1 MDYRILGPLHV
12 VDGDRS
18 IPLSGAKQRA
28 LLAMLL
34 LEANHVVSTD
44 RLIDRLWGDDPP
56 ETATTALQVYV
67 SRLRTALE
75 PNRAPGDAGTII
87 VTQSPGYVLRAGP
100 DELDLARFERLTA
113 EAESARTAGDQ
124 KRAAELLREAVGLWR
139 GAALADLAFE
149 PFAQPE
155 IARLEELRLLAV
167 EERIDAELELGR
179 HAQLVGEL
187 ESLVAVHPLR
197 ERLRC
202 LLVIALY
209 RSGRQA
215 EALEAFNAAKATL
228 LDELGIE
235 PSPALARLERAILV
249 QDPSLDAPA
258 APETPVREPVA
269 ASPAAVTQ
277 PAGPPAAVV
286 PHEQRKIVTVVF
298 TDIVESTMMGEA
310 LDPERLRRVMGR
322 YFDTVSRA
330 LERHGGTVEKYIGDA
345 VLAVFG
351 IPFLHED
358 DALRAVRAAVEA
370 RGALESLNDELESD
384 WGVRIAVRTGVNT
397 GEVVAANGSQGAS
410 FATGRALNVAARL
423 EQAAPAGAI
432 LIGEDT
438 YRLVRDAVEV
448 EPIEPLELKGLTEA
462 VAAFRLL
469 DVLPD
474 RPGRARRHDAPLIG
488 RERELRLLDDA
499 LSRAVSDRACHL
511 FTVLGTAGV
520 GKSRLVEEFTRGLGS
535 DTVVL
540 RGRCLPYGEGITFWP
555 LAEIAGRRGRPR
567 RSGFAGGGDAQDRA
581 SDRRRARLRRGGSTA
596 GRDRRAGGRRD
607 HGRAELP
614 GDTAVPGDARD
625 SRPARGRARRHPLG
639 GDDVPRPRRARRRP
653 GPGVVDPAPVPRPPR
668 AVRRPAGV
676 GGRQDQ
682 RHHDHARAA
691 VRGRVP
697 PARRGPLRGR
707 GSPTRRPAS
716 GSPAAAEGNPLFV
729 EQLIALLLE
738 DGLGGEEIAL
748 PPSVHVLL
756 ASRLDHLPPEER
768 SLLECAAVIG
778 KVFEPDE
785 LAAIAEPGGELPELV
800 VSLVRKELVRPGRA
814 SYPGDEAYRFRHLL
828 IRDAAY
834 EAIPKERRS
843 LLHDRY
849 ATWLEETTGER
860 LRELEEI
867 VGYHLERAFRYRTEL
882 GPVGADD
889 RALAERAA
897 ARLASAGTRAF
908 GRHDTPAAVSLLT
921 RATDLLPEDEHM
933 RLALLPDLARAL
945 LEAGELARADAVLVD
960 AIAAAGLSGDEHVRW
975 QAVIER
981 ASLRFQIDE
990 EGSAEELV
998 RVAREAI
1005 PELERLDD
1013 AVGLAH
1019 AWHLLSDA
1027 EWSACRF
1034 GAAGEA
1040 LERALGYARRA
1051 GAPHVEAEILGGL
1064 AAALFFGPTPVP
1076 EAIERCDGLLGEA
1089 RGDPGAEPTVLVTL
1103 AGLQAMAGDQDAA
1116 RRLYADGRAIL
1127 EELGL
1132 RLRLAWIT
1140 YVAGS
1145 IELLAGDPVAAEREL
1160 RRGLDMLEEMG
1171 ERDALPT
1178 QAAGLAEALCDQSR
1192 LDEAERLTELSEQ
1205 TAASE
1210 DTGSQVMWRLTRAR
1224 VLAQRGDGDAARL
1237 LADEAVDLAGCTDST
1252 DLQARAFHCRGDVL
1266 TLADAPD
1273 EATSAY
1279 REAIRL
1285 YRDKGNTVL
1294 AGRLEAAGAD
1304 GDREED

>member
-100 DELDLARFERLTA
+100 DELDLARFERLTV

-187 ESLVAVHPLR
+187 ESLVVVHPLR

-555 LAEIAGRRGRPR
+555 LAEMLGAAAGLAEADSPAEATRKIELLIEGEHDSAEVAAQLAEIVGLAEGEITAAQSFLATRRFLETLGTADPLVVVLDDIHWAETTFLDLVEHVADRARESSILLLCLARPELFDARPGWAGGKTNATTIMLEPLSEAECRRLVEALFGDELPDPETRERIAG
-567 RSGFAGGGDAQDRA
+567 
-581 SDRRRARLRRGGSTA
+581 
-596 GRDRRAGGRRD
+596 
-607 HGRAELP
+607 
-614 GDTAVPGDARD
+614 
-625 SRPARGRARRHPLG
+625 
-639 GDDVPRPRRARRRP
+639 
-653 GPGVVDPAPVPRPPR
+653 
-668 AVRRPAGV
+668 
-676 GGRQDQ
+676 
-682 RHHDHARAA
+682 
-691 VRGRVP
+691 
-697 PARRGPLRGR
+697 
-707 GSPTRRPAS
+707 
-716 GSPAAAEGNPLFV
+716 AAEGNPLFV

-785 LAAIAEPGGELPELV
+785 LAALAEPGGELPELV

-1224 VLAQRGDGDAARL
+1224 VVAQRGDGDAARL